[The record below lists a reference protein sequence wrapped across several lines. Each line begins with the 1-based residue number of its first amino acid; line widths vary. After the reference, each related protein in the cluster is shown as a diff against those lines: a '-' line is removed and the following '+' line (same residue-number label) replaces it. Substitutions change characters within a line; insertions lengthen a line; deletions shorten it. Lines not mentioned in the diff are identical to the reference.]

1 MYFYS
6 DGVTDAMDQADQPFG
21 SERLLERLTAS
32 RNDLLETSVSAIGAS
47 VSAWAAEQTPQDD
60 VSLVGLELTE

>member
-1 MYFYS
+1 
-6 DGVTDAMDQADQPFG
+6 MDQADQPFG